1 MESPNGS
8 RVEKPFQIS
17 LKEKSM
23 IKTQNRREFL
33 VRCTRAGGVCCA
45 LLACGRPALPQGAT
59 GGKTGS
65 AKPLDPKALSYCG
78 IPKAYCES
86 QCELFK
92 ATRDSDAKLKK
103 TVYDQWEMKKKFGVD
118 FDPGKIFCYG
128 CKPGDKPLKV
138 GMAECPVR
146 VCPMASGLESC
157 VQCLDLAACDK
168 AFWKEWPIAFQAAKT
183 LQARYKVQSGA
194 VLKNVLKK

>member
-1 MESPNGS
+1 
-8 RVEKPFQIS
+8 
-17 LKEKSM
+17 M

-33 VRCTRAGGVCCA
+33 VRCTRAGGACCA
-45 LLACGRPALPQGAT
+45 LLAWGRPTPAQEAV

-65 AKPLDPKALSYCG
+65 AKPLDLKALSYCG
-78 IPKAYCES
+78 IPNAYCES

-92 ATRDSDAKLKK
+92 ATRDNDAKLKK

-118 FDPGKIFCYG
+118 FDPDKIFCYG

-146 VCPMASGLESC
+146 ACPMANGLESC

-168 AFWKEWPIAFQAAKT
+168 AFWKEWPNAFQAAKT
-183 LQARYKVQSGA
+183 LQARYKAQPGV
-194 VLKNVLKK
+194 VLKGVLKKR